1 MRTYGGLA
9 RFIVQ
14 MGSPVVDGLKRLEAN
29 KINATAFG
37 LRNLEQLLTPSSREE
52 LMVTFSNPDAK
63 MQDLDRAIQRAR
75 HSMWCG
81 FVWSEHPDIDPGK
94 RMPFVSLLPLHTSI
108 HIFLKNKC
116 VVIFWRRASS
126 NLSSVFKDIS
136 ISYPLAYSFSP
147 KSQEPTRGS
156 RRAGPTACTRVRLQ

>member
-52 LMVTFSNPDAK
+52 LMVTFNNPDAK

-94 RMPFVSLLPLHTSI
+94 RMPFVSLLSLHTSI
-108 HIFLKNKC
+108 HIFLKIN
-116 VVIFWRRASS
+116 V
-126 NLSSVFKDIS
+126 LSSFGG
-136 ISYPLAYSFSP
+136 A
-147 KSQEPTRGS
+147 
-156 RRAGPTACTRVRLQ
+156 RLQIFLLYIKTFQSHIPLLTLSPSNPRS